1 MGAWG
6 EGLFENDGA
15 ADVAGEAAEVRVAE
29 VDRVLREAMV
39 LRHDEEVADPAAAVA
54 LVLLAV
60 DPSGIEQ
67 HTYVSGWPRRDWV
80 PSARLVADARDLGER
95 LLAEVDE
102 EDEDAQ
108 LMPQGRADLRAL
120 LDRTRD
126 VPVPRAPSAPAAP
139 AAPGSRRRRW
149 PFGRSR

>member
-15 ADVAGEAAEVRVAE
+15 ADVAGEAAEVRAAE

-39 LRHDEEVADPAAAVA
+39 LRHDGEVADPAAAVA

-108 LMPQGRADLRAL
+108 LMPRGRVQLHDL

-126 VPVPRAPSAPAAP
+126 VPAPQAPLTSAEAPA
-139 AAPGSRRRRW
+139 SRRRW